1 MAPLSGWLSVYLLK
15 DGKYSAIATLS
26 PCQMYKQNGSDF
38 PQKLGIDQL
47 KSKTQTH
54 DSMMVELT
62 EPKQTLRRDK
72 RCLFLASYTYIK

>member
-1 MAPLSGWLSVYLLK
+1 MN
-15 DGKYSAIATLS
+15 
-26 PCQMYKQNGSDF
+26 KQIGGDS

-54 DSMMVELT
+54 DSVMVELT

>member
-1 MAPLSGWLSVYLLK
+1 MGNTRQLLLYHPAK
-15 DGKYSAIATLS
+15 CISKMKAI
-26 PCQMYKQNGSDF
+26 YYRN
-38 PQKLGIDQL
+38 LGIGQL

-54 DSMMVELT
+54 DSVMVELT